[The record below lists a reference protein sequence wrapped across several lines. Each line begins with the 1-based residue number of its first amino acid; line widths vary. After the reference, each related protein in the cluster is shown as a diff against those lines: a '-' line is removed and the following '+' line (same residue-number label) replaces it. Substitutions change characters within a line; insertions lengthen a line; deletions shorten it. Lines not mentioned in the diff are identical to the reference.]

1 MDSLRNWPSPY
12 LVHIGS
18 LGRRSEDS
26 INQGMKVKISSEI
39 NRFGKV
45 FGFIFCVMSVFG
57 LSGCA
62 GTLVRYP
69 ADANMID
76 SHGPY
81 PIVDADKV
89 VYFPT
94 KEDLPTDL
102 HMIAIAELVSPAN
115 SNWTFGDLVME
126 FQKKAGE
133 LGANAIVLERV
144 DTENNGSERPAYK
157 GKAMAY
163 RFYKETPSEFYD
175 MKSSYKSTQ
184 MPDPPI
190 PKGTVIYSYPG
201 ISSQ

>member
-102 HMIAIAELVSPAN
+102 HMIAIAELVSPRI
-115 SNWTFGDLVME
+115 
-126 FQKKAGE
+126 
-133 LGANAIVLERV
+133 AIGPL
-144 DTENNGSERPAYK
+144 A
-157 GKAMAY
+157 
-163 RFYKETPSEFYD
+163 
-175 MKSSYKSTQ
+175 
-184 MPDPPI
+184 
-190 PKGTVIYSYPG
+190 
-201 ISSQ
+201 ISSWSSKKSRRIGGQCDRFGKG